1 MNKVR
6 GDNMQEPRRSRPRH
20 PVGHFLVISLLGLFL
35 VLGAYAFRMYA
46 DTRSAIGGTFQ
57 QLQGRNA
64 TEKIKDEKPISFL
77 LIGTDTGALGRT
89 QKGNA
94 DTLIVVTVNPKKKK
108 TTMVSIP
115 RDTLADIQNGSQT
128 PNFHKINASYLIG
141 GSETTVKTVETL
153 LNIPIDYYVTVNMG
167 GLSDIVDAVGGIDV
181 NVPFAWNDTKNGA
194 GIFTKGPAHLD
205 GQRALQFARM
215 RHEDPEGD
223 YGRQKRQ
230 QTVIKAIMKKVLNA
244 STLTN
249 YKPLLQTLKG
259 NMQMNLSFDDLMGIG
274 TNSNYRAALQHLKR
288 DQLKGVGAYIDGA
301 SYQVTKTSEL
311 QRVSDLINTQLGK
324 ETETVDNQVTHQND
338 LNTTFDW
345 SSGYNPVFHIYAY

>member
-1 MNKVR
+1 
-6 GDNMQEPRRSRPRH
+6 MQLRRRIRPHH
-20 PVGHFLVISLLGLFL
+20 PIGHFLLISFLGLFL
-35 VLGAYAFRMYA
+35 VLGAYGFKMYS

-57 QLQGRNA
+57 QLSGRNA
-64 TEKIKDEKPISFL
+64 TAKIKNEKPISFL

-94 DTLIVVTVNPKKKK
+94 DTLIVVTINPKTKK

-115 RDTLADIQNGSQT
+115 RDTLADIQTGST
-128 PNFHKINASYLIG
+128 ADNFHKINASYLLG
-141 GSETTVKTVETL
+141 GSTTTVKTVEKL

-181 NVPFAWNDTKNGA
+181 YVPLSWDDRKNGA
-194 GIFTKGPAHLD
+194 GVFTKGNAHLD
-205 GQRALQFARM
+205 GKRALQFARM
-215 RHEDPEGD
+215 RHEDPKGD
-223 YGRQKRQ
+223 YGRQQRQ

-259 NMQMNLSFDDLMGIG
+259 NMQMNLTFDDLMAIG
-274 TNSNYRAALQHLKR
+274 TSSGYRAALKHLKR
-288 DQLKGVGAYIDGA
+288 DQLDGTGAYINGA

-311 QRVSDLINTQLGK
+311 QRVSDLIRKQLGK
-324 ETETVDNQVTHQND
+324 STVSVDNSVTHQNA

-345 SSGYNPVFHIYAY
+345 TSGYNPTYTIYSY